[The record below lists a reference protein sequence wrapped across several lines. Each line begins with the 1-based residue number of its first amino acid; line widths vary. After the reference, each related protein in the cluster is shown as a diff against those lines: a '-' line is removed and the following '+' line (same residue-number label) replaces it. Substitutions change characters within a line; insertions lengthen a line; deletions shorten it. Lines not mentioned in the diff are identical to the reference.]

1 MNESRRQAPLVFID
15 GDVVRA
21 HVPPAHVSTVIEF
34 PVLVSVRAVPLS
46 GVVVPLVFEA
56 SADAVSLGVQE
67 EIREN
72 MTEAS
77 AGAKGGQQQQRKYVK
92 QN

>member
-1 MNESRRQAPLVFID
+1 MHTCNQNRPNESRQAPLVFVD

-21 HVPPAHVSTVIEF
+21 HVPPAHVSTVIEL

-56 SADAVSLGVQE
+56 SADAISLACKT
-67 EIREN
+67 N
-72 MTEAS
+72 
-77 AGAKGGQQQQRKYVK
+77 
-92 QN
+92 